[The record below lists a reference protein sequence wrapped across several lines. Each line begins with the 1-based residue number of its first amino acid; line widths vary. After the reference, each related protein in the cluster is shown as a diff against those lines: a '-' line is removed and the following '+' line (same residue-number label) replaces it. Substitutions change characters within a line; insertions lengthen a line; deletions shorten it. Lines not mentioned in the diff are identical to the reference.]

1 MVAKIARIGKRSR
14 FRTGRAVRPI
24 AMTRTLAYSAHSA
37 AEPCLTLHDNDPDR
51 LRGPRRDAPR
61 RRGVPARPP
70 VRELGRGEAG
80 RGRGAD
86 RRADAGDGAGP
97 LAGARARAGGDQAQP
112 GARRPRRHDRPR
124 RGGGADARRRRARWA
139 ASTPPS
145 SPSARAAGRSPR
157 PPASSPS
164 PRRAIVGP
172 PDGSQPRSIS
182 VEYDYGPA
190 GAASPSAIR
199 AGLAVPLA
207 NQGEQL
213 GYLSAYSR
221 TGRDAFGQA
230 GAAEL
235 EELALRA
242 GPAID
247 NAQRFREA
255 RQLADLDALTGLHN
269 RRYFH
274 ETLAREVARAQRYNR
289 SLALVVFDLDDF
301 KAINDRIGHL
311 AGDSVLAEAAERV
324 RDVVRSADVACRV
337 GGDEFAVI
345 LPESSL
351 AGRRPALQAAG
362 AGAVGPAGRP
372 GGTVAPLGRRHGAA
386 PGRRRD
392 LVLRAGRRGA
402 LPREGL
408 GQGNG
413 RRDRDAYAR
422 AARGA
427 RNGIQLVSGTV
438 PIVGRRSRTQRIS
451 SSARSWRCSAQ
462 AA

>member
-1 MVAKIARIGKRSR
+1 MTTILIACAALVVTLIVGAVFLLGRRSGSSAAAKLDAVAAQIDGRMQAMVLDLSQALEHAQEETRRSR
-14 FRTGRAVRPI
+14 ALGDLSGTIDLDEVVA
-24 AMTRTLAYSAHSA
+24 RTLDVVSTMSGVDA
-37 AEPCLTLHDNDPDR
+37 AVVAVGT
-51 LRGPRRDAPR
+51 
-61 RRGVPARPP
+61 
-70 VRELGRGEAG
+70 
-80 RGRGAD
+80 
-86 RRADAGDGAGP
+86 
-97 LAGARARAGGDQAQP
+97 
-112 GARRPRRHDRPR
+112 
-124 RGGGADARRRRARWA
+124 GGASLTA
-139 ASTPPS
+139 
-145 SPSARAAGRSPR
+145 AAGLESEPTGV
-157 PPASSPS
+157 
-164 PRRAIVGP
+164 IVGP

-182 VEYDYGPA
+182 VEYDYDPA
-190 GAASPSAIR
+190 GATSPSAIR

-311 AGDSVLAEAAERV
+311 AGDSVLADAAERV
-324 RDVVRSADVACRV
+324 LDVGRAADIACRV

-351 AGRRPALQAAG
+351 RDADQLYKRLEQVLSARPVAQVGRLHLSAGVTELRPDDDAISFFERADEALYRAKG
-362 AGAVGPAGRP
+362 SGK
-372 GGTVAPLGRRHGAA
+372 GTVVAIETPTLRQREA
-386 PGRRRD
+386 PGT
-392 LVLRAGRRGA
+392 A
-402 LPREGL
+402 
-408 GQGNG
+408 
-413 RRDRDAYAR
+413 
-422 AARGA
+422 
-427 RNGIQLVSGTV
+427 
-438 PIVGRRSRTQRIS
+438 S
-451 SSARSWRCSAQ
+451 SS
-462 AA
+462 